1 MADHQFEDILY
12 DKRDGAATVTINRPQ
27 VYNAFRPN
35 TIDEMLAAFQDAWH
49 DETIGVIVLTGAEGN
64 FCTGG
69 DQKIRGD
76 EGYVDHRNEAPR
88 LHVRELHRVIR
99 EVPKP
104 VVAAVDG
111 YAVGGGHVLHLL
123 CDLTLCSDRAQFGQ
137 TGPKVGSFDG
147 GFGSILLARTVG
159 EKKAREIWYLCELY
173 DAQEA
178 LAMGLVNKVVPQQE
192 LEAET
197 RLWCDKMLSKSP
209 TALRFLKASFNADTD
224 HVYGIQALAHGATH
238 LFYGTEE
245 SKEGRESWKAKREP
259 DFSKYRKMPW

>member
-1 MADHQFEDILY
+1 MTDHPFEDIIY
-12 DKRDGAATVTINRPQ
+12 SKDNGAATVTINRPQ
-27 VYNAFRPN
+27 VYNAFRPS
-35 TIDEMLAAFQDAWH
+35 TIDELLLAFRDAWD
-49 DETIGVIVLTGAEGN
+49 DEEIGVIVLTGAEGN

-76 EGYVDHRNEAPR
+76 AGYVDHRTEAPR
-88 LHVRELHRVIR
+88 LHVREFHRMIR

-104 VVAAVDG
+104 VIAAVDG
-111 YAVGGGHVLHLL
+111 YAVGGGHVLHVL

-137 TGPKVGSFDG
+137 TGPRVGSFDG
-147 GFGSILLARTVG
+147 GFGAIQLSRAVG

-178 LAMGLVNKVVPQQE
+178 LAMGLVNKVVPHEQ

-197 RLWCDKMLSKSP
+197 RIWCDKILGKSP
-209 TALRFLKASFNADTD
+209 TALRFMKASFNADTD
-224 HVYGIQALAHGATH
+224 HVYGIQAIAHGATH

-245 SKEGRESWKAKREP
+245 GREGREAWKERREP
-259 DFSKYRKMPW
+259 DFSRFRKMPW